1 MRDLGFYILLW
12 SLQWRARTSNIKHE
26 AEPGL
31 YDAEL
36 YGARLVQHGAS
47 NSVPYLFIGH
57 LQAGSILVQS
67 LQRKNEERLSST
79 DSKSSQCDSDHKQS
93 ILYS

>member
-1 MRDLGFYILLW
+1 MTRMRDLGRISRFIYCFGLCSI
-12 SLQWRARTSNIKHE
+12 LQW
-26 AEPGL
+26 PGL

-93 ILYS
+93 FLYS